1 MMPVAFVFP
10 GQGSQYVG
18 MGRNFYQESERAREI
33 FALADEVLG
42 FSLSR
47 LCFEGPEEELRL
59 TANTQPALLT
69 VSIIAYELLGIE
81 PDLACGHS
89 LGEYSALVAAGG
101 ISFPDALQLVRKRG
115 LYMQEAVPPGKG
127 AMVAVLGLP
136 LEAVQATLAEITKGV
151 VEIANWNSEE
161 QIVVAGKKEA
171 VEEAVEKLKPPKWVA
186 LPVSAPFHTS
196 LMKPA
201 EEKLKLDLDQVEFH
215 DLRFPIITNV
225 EARLIW
231 RAEEAREALKRQ
243 VSRTVLWSKSMERLK
258 EAGVTTVVEVG
269 AGKVL
274 SGLMRRIARPWGR
287 PVSILNCEDI
297 ETLGRAR
304 EHLLSV
310 ARKPGNI
317 T

>member
-1 MMPVAFVFP
+1 MSTAFLFP

-18 MGRNFYQESERAREI
+18 MGLSFYRESPRAREI
-33 FALADEVLG
+33 FAQADEVLG

-69 VSIIAYELLGIE
+69 VSFIAYELLGIE
-81 PDLACGHS
+81 PSIACGHS
-89 LGEYSALVAAGG
+89 LGEYSALVAAGA
-101 ISFPDALQLVRKRG
+101 ISFADALRLVRKRG
-115 LYMQEAVPPGKG
+115 LYMQEAVPVGRG
-127 AMVAVLGLP
+127 AMAAILGLP
-136 LEAVQATLAEITKGV
+136 WQAIQSALTEVQKGV
-151 VEIANWNSEE
+151 VEVANWNSDE
-161 QIVVAGKKEA
+161 QIVIAGDKEA
-171 VEEAVEKLKPPKWVA
+171 VEEAIERLKPPKWVL

-201 EEKLKLDLDQVEFH
+201 EEKLSLDLDQVVFH

-231 RAEEAREALKRQ
+231 QAEEARQALKRQ
-243 VSRTVLWSKSMERLK
+243 VSRTVLWSKSMEKLK
-258 EAGVTTVVEVG
+258 EAGVMTVVEVG

-274 SGLMRRIARPWGR
+274 SGLMKRIVRTWGR
-287 PVSILNCEDI
+287 PVTILNCE
-297 ETLGRAR
+297 EMANLAKVR
-304 EHLLSV
+304 EGLLSV
-310 ARKPGNI
+310 AGKPGDV